1 MITCMIVDDLNDAII
16 DIEEGGSISGRT
28 SKLDRGG
35 NESDSDDEDFES
47 GTCFKTLEGHTDD
60 VLCLDF
66 NHPKGMLVSSSMDGT
81 VKAWDL
87 YRNRCLGNLEGHTGV
102 VRCLH
107 LNEARLLTGSD
118 DNTIKQWDLS
128 LIPPPPQSFSGSS
141 VFSSTPSSP
150 SLTAI
155 DGGIVNE
162 SFTLEGHQGEV
173 TAIDANQSSVV
184 SGSNDK
190 TIRQWD
196 LETQQCVLT
205 LDVMWASK
213 NGGGGGGGGGGGR
226 GIVDSWL
233 DTAMNYGYASHD
245 FVGALQFWDFALA
258 SGTSDGKIR
267 MWDCKYKW
275 FLYICFTCLHFQ
287 NSKNWSG
294 TSNLTWT

>member
-1 MITCMIVDDLNDAII
+1 MLTYDLVDDLNDAIM
-16 DIEEGGSISGRT
+16 DIEEGGSISGRA
-28 SKLDRGG
+28 SKSDRG

-60 VLCLDF
+60 VVCLDF

-107 LNEARLLTGSD
+107 LNEARLLTGAD
-118 DNTIKQWDLS
+118 DHTIKQWDLS
-128 LIPPPPQSFSGSS
+128 LIPPPQQSFSGSS

-155 DGGIVNE
+155 DGGIVSE
-162 SFTLEGHQGEV
+162 TFTLEGHQGEI
-173 TAIDANQSSVV
+173 TALDANQSSVV

-213 NGGGGGGGGGGGR
+213 NGGS
-226 GIVDSWL
+226 IVDSWL
-233 DTAMNYGYASHD
+233 DTAMNYGYAAHD

-267 MWDCKYKW
+267 MWDCK
-275 FLYICFTCLHFQ
+275 
-287 NSKNWSG
+287 
-294 TSNLTWT
+294 